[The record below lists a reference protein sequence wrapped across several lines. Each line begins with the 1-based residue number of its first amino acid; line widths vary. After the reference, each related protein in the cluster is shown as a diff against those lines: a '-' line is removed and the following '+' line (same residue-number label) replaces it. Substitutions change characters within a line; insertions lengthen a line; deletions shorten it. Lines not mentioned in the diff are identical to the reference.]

1 MKCNDINCK
10 VELKLRWSKHCILSV
25 AGADNANG
33 NNDDNDIIFT
43 IKDKIVPIV
52 LYEQETIQNNQN
64 F

>member
-1 MKCNDINCK
+1 MSLINCK